1 MYEEPAKLLAI
12 HNDQLVEWRET
23 FLSPEMR
30 RLLKF
35 VAVVVRIVACRAGK
49 LSACDPDLQGP
60 SGFCVFYGDDY
71 ISYEPPRP
79 WPVKVSVGLYME
91 KVFQVNLDEGTVTF
105 QIFLVSE
112 WNDTRVAVILP
123 TRGNGDTYGEFER
136 IPVSSEFARK
146 GAQSHIQ
153 KYFFTHK

>member
-1 MYEEPAKLLAI
+1 
-12 HNDQLVEWRET
+12 
-23 FLSPEMR
+23 MR
-30 RLLKF
+30 RLLN
-35 VAVVVRIVACRAGK
+35 VLAVVVRIVTCRAGK

-60 SGFCVFYGDDY
+60 SGFCVVDGDNY

-91 KVFQVNLDEGTVTF
+91 KVFHVNLDEGTVTF

-123 TRGNGDTYGEFER
+123 TKGNDDTYGEFQR
-136 IPVSSEFARK
+136 IPVSTEFVRK
-146 GAQSHIQ
+146 GAQFHLILPANDGP
-153 KYFFTHK
+153 